1 MIMPYIQKL
10 VYPDKNFL
18 QEMENCR
25 EEKNG
30 NVIKLLKMYRQ
41 EWKDFREP
49 SFPLPDNSEIFEDRE
64 RFLKIL
70 GRYQRNPA
78 KISLCLSLQ
87 HYISKENE
95 LFKISRKPNF
105 YL

>member
-10 VYPDKNFL
+10 VYPSKNFL
-18 QEMENCR
+18 QEMDNYR
-25 EEKNG
+25 KEKNG
-30 NVIKLLKMYRQ
+30 NGIKLLKMYQQ
-41 EWKDFREP
+41 EWEDFQEP

-78 KISLCLSLQ
+78 KISLCFILAAL
-87 HYISKENE
+87 Y
-95 LFKISRKPNF
+95 FK
-105 YL
+105 